1 MPLTPPDTPQL
12 DRLNG
17 TGDQYATVREFL
29 EWIVDHPDLALNRVN
44 HAHHGAFVDSEKHGM
59 HPECFGQDPDCPL
72 VDHPDHAVSRYPMAI
87 PTYADDHDRITLEFL
102 GCDHQAVTAEREAIA
117 RYIKATARQS

>member
-1 MPLTPPDTPQL
+1 MPLTPPDTPEL

-29 EWIVDHPDLALNRVN
+29 EWIVDHPELALNRVN
-44 HAHHGAFVDSEKHGM
+44 HAHHAACVDSEKHG
-59 HPECFGQDPDCPL
+59 QDPECPL
-72 VDHPDHAVSRYPMAI
+72 VDAA
-87 PTYADDHDRITLEFL
+87 DHDRITLEFL

-117 RYIKATARQS
+117 RYEKAKAAAS